1 MAEDV
6 AEDRMDIT
14 PYKFKFNQYNNRHV
28 ISQSYKFKQLY
39 NFQKINLTI
48 KQLSWKVGMSKMGGC
63 VSYIWIR

>member
-6 AEDRMDIT
+6 AEDRMEIT

-39 NFQKINLTI
+39 NF
-48 KQLSWKVGMSKMGGC
+48 
-63 VSYIWIR
+63 